1 VQVLKVL
8 FAEFKSREPV
18 PSAAG
23 MAWIAVRGRSV
34 VGRSGS
40 QDAIDEGCWTSRVTD
55 HSPST
60 FRRRARTVGPG
71 RI

>member
-1 VQVLKVL
+1 VQVL

-18 PSAAG
+18 PAAAG
-23 MAWIAVRGRSV
+23 MAWIAVGGRSV

-40 QDAIDEGCWTSRVTD
+40 QDATDEGCWSGRVSG